1 MFFTPARKSMPAIDY
16 VSIVRSVYNDR
27 RAMVVGALACILC
40 TCVTGY
46 HAQSTVFF
54 WIAAGF
60 AVSAVFRYVDMTRFK
75 NANIGP
81 TDVEA
86 AARWELRAT
95 YHGGMFAFLCGM
107 WCFSS
112 LVFVN
117 SPFAE
122 LISLSTTV
130 ACMVGIVTRNFGLDR
145 LLSIQL
151 AVAISLITLG
161 LLLKNDGYHW
171 FLAFTL
177 FPILIG
183 FRLLAGDV
191 RGILLAA
198 VHGRVEASRLAD
210 ELDAALDTMHHGL
223 CMLDEN
229 GIIAV
234 INDRALATFAEFAPG
249 DWEDKPFADFLG
261 AAKAAGTLPSSAA
274 EELAQ
279 SSTSGSGH
287 KLILHLPDDRHYEVT
302 SSSRQSRTVLLFED
316 ITERI
321 KAAERITFM
330 ARYDALTGLP
340 NRGYFTEQV
349 EADLERWRRR
359 KTGDLITL
367 MIIDV
372 DDFKHV
378 NDTQGHLIG
387 DRLLIDAAK
396 RLRQALGE
404 RSVIARL
411 GGDEFIVYRSG
422 AKTSEQVINDAQT
435 VLAAFRAPFDLLG
448 EHLPIN
454 VSIGMVA
461 SEHHED
467 DLSVLLTKADLA
479 LYKAKAKGKAQS
491 QMFRDDMDTEYRYRQ
506 RLKTELRQAI
516 TNNGLSLAYQP
527 VIDLKTRRVVGCEA
541 LARWHHPELGTIPPS
556 VFIPVAEESGLVS
569 EISRWVLATATAEC
583 HNWPDEVH
591 VAVNISARDLRSGD
605 VAQMVSMALASSRLP
620 PHRLEIEVTETAVI
634 EEREAATV
642 IFRTL
647 AAQGI
652 GIALDDFGTGYS
664 SLSYL
669 QALPFSKL
677 KIDRSFVIDIA
688 QNPRA
693 LKLLTNVARLGK
705 DIGLTVTAEGI
716 ETEEQ
721 LALIT
726 AHTEVDQI
734 QGYLFGVP
742 LPRREVFELIV
753 RLSAAAPSSEAA
765 APAPVSLASTAK
777 RKHG

>member
-1 MFFTPARKSMPAIDY
+1 MFTPARRSMPSIDY
-16 VSIVRSVYNDR
+16 VSIVRSVYGDK
-27 RAMVVGALACILC
+27 RAVVVGALACVLC
-40 TCVTGY
+40 TAVTGY
-46 HAQSTVFF
+46 HARSQIFF

-60 AVSAVFRYVDMTRFK
+60 AVSAIFRYVDMMRFRA
-75 NANIGP
+75 ANVGP

-86 AARWELRAT
+86 AAHWEVRAT
-95 YHGGMFAFLCGM
+95 YHGAIFAFLCGV

-112 LVFVN
+112 LVFVDN
-117 SPFAE
+117 PFAE

-151 AVAISLITLG
+151 AIVISLIMAG
-161 LLLKNDGYHW
+161 LLLKNDGYHL

-177 FPILIG
+177 VPILIG
-183 FRLLAGDV
+183 FRMLAADV

-223 CMLDEN
+223 CMLDEH
-229 GIIAV
+229 GTIAV
-234 INDRALATFAEFAPG
+234 INDRALATFADLAPG
-249 DWEDKPFADFLG
+249 DWKGKPFADFLG
-261 AAKAAGTLPSSAA
+261 AARALGTLPSSAA

-279 SSTSGSGH
+279 HGDGQAGR
-287 KLILHLPDDRHYEVT
+287 KMILHLPGDRHYEVT
-302 SSSRQSRTVLLFED
+302 ASSRQARTVLLFED
-316 ITERI
+316 ITERL
-321 KAAERITFM
+321 KSAERITFM

-349 EADLERWRRR
+349 RADLERWRRR
-359 KTGDLITL
+359 QSPGDDLVTL

-378 NDTQGHLIG
+378 NDTQGHLVG
-387 DRLLIDAAK
+387 DRLLIEAAQ
-396 RLRQALGE
+396 RLRQALGDQ
-404 RSVIARL
+404 SVIARL
-411 GGDEFIVYRSG
+411 GGDEFIAYRGG
-422 AKTSEQVINDAQT
+422 ARSSEQVINDAQT
-435 VLAAFRAPFDLLG
+435 VLAAFRAPFDLMG

-454 VSIGMVA
+454 VSVGMV
-461 SEHHED
+461 SSDHRED
-467 DLSVLLTKADLA
+467 DLSVLMTKADLA
-479 LYKAKAKGKAQS
+479 LYKAKAQGKAQY
-491 QMFRDDMDTEYRYRQ
+491 QMFREDMDVEYRYRQ

-516 TNNGLSLAYQP
+516 ANGGLSLAYQP

-569 EISRWVLATATAEC
+569 DISRWVLNTATAEC
-583 HNWPDEVH
+583 HNWPEDVH

-605 VAQMVSMALASSRLP
+605 VAQMVGTALAASGLP

-642 IFRTL
+642 IFKTL
-647 AAQGI
+647 SAQGI

-669 QALPFSKL
+669 QALPFTKL

-688 QNPRA
+688 NNPRA

-721 LALIT
+721 LALIS
-726 AHTEVDQI
+726 AHTQIDQI

-742 LPRREVFELIV
+742 LPRRDVFELIV
-753 RLSAAAPSSEAA
+753 RLAAAQGPVVVPVPLPS
-765 APAPVSLASTAK
+765 PAK